1 MRRHI
6 MRVRSLLVVGVDA
19 SQIAVSAKKAGY
31 KVYAADHFGDQ
42 DLKAACKESLSA
54 VRQRRGSSC
63 GHFAADYIPSTIL
76 KMVKTILGRHAIEG
90 AILASGLEDA
100 ADTLKE
106 INDLVP
112 IIGNTP
118 DAIGKVRK
126 KTAFFKEL
134 KRLNLPHPESRV
146 AHSLDEAKTIAQD
159 IGYPIVYK
167 PLTGFGGTGIGK
179 ADSPKELQDLLR
191 NAAKRRK
198 SILIQEYV
206 EGTPASASLI
216 SIKNSVMTLT
226 INEQLLGLQRAMKVH
241 SFGYHGNIVPL
252 SASEDIMR
260 RCREVS
266 EKVVQSFHLI
276 GSNGVDLVITKEGIP
291 KIVEVNPRLQGT
303 LECVERVMSLS
314 VVEAHVLACT
324 ERSLPKP
331 SGVVRKFATRLIL
344 YAPNRCIVPDL
355 RTFEETRDIP
365 LPGVIVEKGE
375 PMCSIITEAPTRDTS
390 LRKARDII
398 GSILSLLIT
407 T

>member
-1 MRRHI
+1 
-6 MRVRSLLVVGVDA
+6 MRVRSLLVAGVDA
-19 SQIAVSAKKAGY
+19 AQIAVSAKKAGY
-31 KVYAADHFGDQ
+31 KVYAADHFGDR
-42 DLKAACKESLSA
+42 DLKAACKESLSI
-54 VRQRRGSSC
+54 VRQRKGRSC
-63 GHFAADYIPSTIL
+63 GHFAADYKPSTII
-76 KMVKTILGRHAIEG
+76 KMVKNLLGRHAIDG

-100 ADTLKE
+100 ADTLQE
-106 INDLVP
+106 IDDLVP

-118 DAIGKVRK
+118 EAIGKVRK

-159 IGYPIVYK
+159 IGYPIVHK
-167 PLTGFGGTGIGK
+167 SLTGFGGTGIGK
-179 ADSPKELQDLLR
+179 ANSPKELQDLLR
-191 NAAKRRK
+191 NVAKRRK

-216 SIKNSVMTLT
+216 STKNGVVALT
-226 INEQLLGLQRAMKVH
+226 INEQLLGLQSAMQVH

-252 SASEDIMR
+252 SASQDIIK
-260 RCREVS
+260 RCREAS
-266 EKVVQSFHLI
+266 EKAVQGFHLI
-276 GSNGVDLVITKEGIP
+276 GSNGIDFVVSEEGIP

-303 LECVERVMSLS
+303 LECVERVIGLN

-331 SGVVRKFATRLIL
+331 SGDVRKFATRLIL

-355 RTFEETRDIP
+355 STFEEARDIP
-365 LPGVIVEKGE
+365 LPGVVVEKGE
-375 PMCSIITEAPTRDTS
+375 PMCSIIMEAPTRDAS

-398 GSILSLLIT
+398 GSILNLLRT